1 MWQQQQQQQQQ
12 QQHRKMNE
20 IGNDGGHR
28 RLSRHNTKPYAWTT
42 ELVTDM

>member
-1 MWQQQQQQQQQ
+1 MWQQQQQQQ